1 MSISY
6 SNSNVGMCGFFGI
19 AVCEHAVGFSFFC
32 DRKKIP
38 VESQLINSQC
48 KQLVQI
54 LIATP
59 VKPRH
64 QMHFLASI

>member
-32 DRKKIP
+32 DTTPPAPKKELLLIM
-38 VESQLINSQC
+38 INSPHSD
-48 KQLVQI
+48 I
-54 LIATP
+54 MIY
-59 VKPRH
+59 
-64 QMHFLASI
+64 F

>member
-32 DRKKIP
+32 DTPPPPAPKKELLLIM
-38 VESQLINSQC
+38 INSPQ
-48 KQLVQI
+48 
-54 LIATP
+54 
-59 VKPRH
+59 
-64 QMHFLASI
+64 

>member
-32 DRKKIP
+32 DTT
-38 VESQLINSQC
+38 VVDYD
-48 KQLVQI
+48 KQPPIV
-54 LIATP
+54 T
-59 VKPRH
+59 
-64 QMHFLASI
+64 